1 MTKTKMLPKRKIGRL
16 PSPEIR
22 KEVADFAKTCRE
34 ALSSPE
40 RRVCVN
46 PDAPAEM
53 RSYMHADKVLEHA
66 LRALEKF
73 GEHGDHFC
81 ADWDINRMVIRGE
94 VKSLR
99 KGGSSFEEAIAA
111 VADDFD
117 VDDRTVSRFISPGK
131 S

>member
-1 MTKTKMLPKRKIGRL
+1 MAKAKLLPQRKIGRL
-16 PSPEIR
+16 PAPEIR
-22 KEVADFAKTCRE
+22 QEVADFAKICRK

-46 PDAPAEM
+46 PDAPAEL
-53 RSYMHADKVLEHA
+53 RDYMHADEVLEYA

-73 GEHGDHFC
+73 GEHGDHFR
-81 ADWDINRMVIRGE
+81 ADWDINRMPIRGE
-94 VKSLR
+94 VSGLR
-99 KGGSSFEEAIAA
+99 ESGSSFEEAVAA
-111 VADDFD
+111 VADDFG